1 MFSNSKIGTRQ
12 RDRWSLSSL
21 AIGFPVA
28 LMGLSASAHADNAV
42 YTMTNA
48 AAGNQIVVFTD
59 SPDQPLQLLETAPTL
74 GLGTDSGLG
83 SQSALVLAGHG
94 RWLLAVNAGSNDIST
109 FRVGAHGHLSLVS
122 HTSSG
127 GTQPIS
133 VTQHDGLVYVLNA
146 GGDGNISGFWLSDDG
161 ELRPIP
167 ASTRGLGGVAVGPA
181 QVGFNRTG
189 DTLIVTEKA
198 ANSIAIYAVDDDGF
212 ASAAHI
218 NPSIGMTPFGF
229 SFDRHDNLLVSEA
242 FGGAAGASALSSYE
256 TDGQTLEP
264 ESASIPT
271 HQTAACWVV
280 ATRNGGIAYATNTGS
295 GTVTG
300 FHVSRDGNLQPVT
313 ATGVT
318 GAIGASSGPTD
329 AAINAGELYVLAPG
343 IGSIV
348 RFRINAGGSLTSQ
361 SPTAGLPASA
371 VGLAVR
377 SIGY

>member
-1 MFSNSKIGTRQ
+1 MGRSSP
-12 RDRWSLSSL
+12 SSL
-21 AIGFPVA
+21 NQKPEMLPSPPAFKTYTRSSCSVTLIG
-28 LMGLSASAHADNAV
+28 S
-42 YTMTNA
+42 T
-48 AAGNQIVVFTD
+48 
-59 SPDQPLQLLETAPTL
+59 
-74 GLGTDSGLG
+74 
-83 SQSALVLAGHG
+83 
-94 RWLLAVNAGSNDIST
+94 DIST
-109 FRVGAHGHLSLVS
+109 FRVGAHGHLSLVG
-122 HTSSG
+122 HTPSG
-127 GTQPIS
+127 GTEPIS
-133 VTQHDGLVYVLNA
+133 VTQHDDLVYVLNA

-198 ANSIAIYAVDDDGF
+198 ANAIAIYAVDDDGF

-229 SFDRHDNLLVSEA
+229 SFDQHDNLLVSEA

-256 TDGQTLEP
+256 TEGQSLEP

-280 ATRNGGIAYATNTGS
+280 VTRDGGIAYATNTGS

-313 ATGVT
+313 ATGITGVT
-318 GAIGASSGPTD
+318 GAGSGPTD
-329 AAINAGELYVLAPG
+329 AAINAGELYVLTPG

-348 RFRINAGGSLTSQ
+348 RFRINAGGSLTPQGPAS
-361 SPTAGLPASA
+361 GLPASA

-377 SIGY
+377 SIGN